1 LRKAVLSC
9 LVTIKRRSKME
20 IVTKF
25 RSNFIVLTVCKGNP
39 DFYSISQLVK
49 NGDHWR
55 FISFIRKI
63 DDNDLYE
70 VVRQY
75 KEWRD
80 ANEPKRES
88 Y

>member
-1 LRKAVLSC
+1 VKGVNDW
-9 LVTIKRRSKME
+9 
-20 IVTKF
+20 KF
-25 RSNFIVLTVCKGNP
+25 IP
-39 DFYSISQLVK
+39 
-49 NGDHWR
+49 
-55 FISFIRKI
+55 FIRKI